1 MATYNG
7 ECYLN
12 YQIESIMGQSFEDWT
27 LYIRDDGSSDSTVEI
42 VREYCKKDSR
52 IMLVDDEI
60 KHRGAKKSFIWL
72 LENIHSEYYMFS
84 DQDDI
89 WLPHKIESTYLKML
103 EMESVNPTTPIL
115 VHTDL
120 AIADEDGFVVKG
132 SRYKYDKL
140 YPDWLDKLNWFIVS
154 YRICGN
160 TIMLND
166 KAKAV
171 ALPFDDRILFGYQN
185 NINNVLLSGGGW
197 FVSCIMLYYVLLYFI
212 QRYMFKYLRLAFMAV
227 AIACAVYF
235 MLINTPMDFNMYGAG
250 YFKWFHFF
258 MFMLMGAMMG
268 ISQREYKYHF
278 VWDGLKLI
286 GCVVAFYA
294 LYAFKDI
301 AVYNKFQMLT
311 WIPLLGTVFYF
322 FKLCNSDFMKKA
334 YHHCTVGWIIK
345 LVGGLCLEIYL
356 VQTALFTDKMNA
368 VFPLNLIV
376 MFAIIVFAAYILRCS
391 ARLFAQTFKDMDY
404 DWRAVFKAV

>member
-1 MATYNG
+1 
-7 ECYLN
+7 
-12 YQIESIMGQSFEDWT
+12 
-27 LYIRDDGSSDSTVEI
+27 
-42 VREYCKKDSR
+42 
-52 IMLVDDEI
+52 
-60 KHRGAKKSFIWL
+60 
-72 LENIHSEYYMFS
+72 
-84 DQDDI
+84 
-89 WLPHKIESTYLKML
+89 
-103 EMESVNPTTPIL
+103 
-115 VHTDL
+115 
-120 AIADEDGFVVKG
+120 
-132 SRYKYDKL
+132 
-140 YPDWLDKLNWFIVS
+140 
-154 YRICGN
+154 
-160 TIMLND
+160 
-166 KAKAV
+166 
-171 ALPFDDRILFGYQN
+171 
-185 NINNVLLSGGGW
+185 
-197 FVSCIMLYYVLLYFI
+197 
-212 QRYMFKYLRLAFMAV
+212 
-227 AIACAVYF
+227 

-268 ISQREYKYHF
+268 ISQRQYKYHF